1 MATLIAVDDDLD
13 LLRLIRIALE
23 KDGHRVLTFAN
34 PEEVGEDD
42 WAQAD
47 LILLDVMMPQ
57 QSGFELCQEIRGRL
71 SCPILFLSARSEEE
85 MMIEGLGYGAD
96 DYLTKPF
103 SIDEL
108 LARLRAALRRSR
120 ADYGTAQQN
129 TAVYHNGSLTI
140 DYAAGCV
147 YLDGEEIHLTPIEYK
162 LLCVLARNTGK
173 VLTHNYILKEVWGS
187 ALASDTPSLRV
198 FMATLRK
205 KIEKDPSAPRYIQTH
220 IGVGYRMIRQ

>member
-57 QSGFELCQEIRGRL
+57 QSGFELCQKIRGRL

-103 SIDEL
+103 SLSVLRSRIQAHLRREHRRLWDYACDWQLDPYQQICFKRHPLNLTRSEKEILMALHRQPSRIWTKEQL
-108 LARLRAALRRSR
+108 LALIHGWDRCSEPAAMTEHIKNIRSKCR
-120 ADYGTAQQN
+120 KWHSD
-129 TAVYHNGSLTI
+129 
-140 DYAAGCV
+140 
-147 YLDGEEIHLTPIEYK
+147 PIE
-162 LLCVLARNTGK
+162 T
-173 VLTHNYILKEVWGS
+173 VWG
-187 ALASDTPSLRV
+187 
-198 FMATLRK
+198 
-205 KIEKDPSAPRYIQTH
+205 I
-220 IGVGYRMIRQ
+220 GYRWKNEDAEKPKP

>member
-57 QSGFELCQEIRGRL
+57 KSGFELCQKIRGRL
-71 SCPILFLSARSEEE
+71 SCPILFLSARNEEE

-103 SIDEL
+103 SLSVLRSRIQAHLQREHRRLWDFACDWQLDPYQQICFKRHPLNLTRSEKEILMALHRQPSRIWTKEQL
-108 LARLRAALRRSR
+108 LALIHGWDRCSEPAAMTEHIKNIRSKCR
-120 ADYGTAQQN
+120 KWHSD
-129 TAVYHNGSLTI
+129 
-140 DYAAGCV
+140 
-147 YLDGEEIHLTPIEYK
+147 PIE
-162 LLCVLARNTGK
+162 T
-173 VLTHNYILKEVWGS
+173 VWG
-187 ALASDTPSLRV
+187 
-198 FMATLRK
+198 
-205 KIEKDPSAPRYIQTH
+205 I
-220 IGVGYRMIRQ
+220 GYRWKNEDAEKPKP

>member
-57 QSGFELCQEIRGRL
+57 QSGFELCQKSRGRL

-103 SIDEL
+103 SLSVLRSRIQAHLRREQRRSWIRQDGWQIDRQQDVAFRGQP
-108 LARLRAALRRSR
+108 LALTRSEKEILIALRRQPGR
-120 ADYGTAQQN
+120 IWTKDQLLALI
-129 TAVYHNGSLTI
+129 NGWDRDSGP
-140 DYAAGCV
+140 AAITEHIKNIRSKCRK
-147 YLDGEEIHLTPIEYK
+147 LNEDPIE
-162 LLCVLARNTGK
+162 T
-173 VLTHNYILKEVWGS
+173 VWG
-187 ALASDTPSLRV
+187 
-198 FMATLRK
+198 
-205 KIEKDPSAPRYIQTH
+205 I
-220 IGVGYRMIRQ
+220 GYRWKKEDAEKPGL